1 MEQTPAVNY
10 IDAESNGILC
20 KLYTYGMFSGGMRP
34 QDVFGTLLLIPLCA
48 VLLSLFKHQ
57 SSPLRRAARIFLLW
71 PLGTVGI
78 VLLFRTLRNFF
89 GYSES
94 LRIAYNGSRW
104 VFSIALSAVLAS
116 LLVQGISAARKEKQG
131 WIRAAIALVFLVLV
145 WLVWLVPEVW
155 VYFNCS

>member
-1 MEQTPAVNY
+1 
-10 IDAESNGILC
+10 
-20 KLYTYGMFSGGMRP
+20 
-34 QDVFGTLLLIPLCA
+34 VFGTLLLIPLCA
-48 VLLSLFKHQ
+48 VLLSFFKHP
-57 SSPLRRAARIFLLW
+57 SPPLRRAAKIFLLW
-71 PLGTVGI
+71 PLGTIGI
-78 VLLFRTLRNFF
+78 LLLFVTLRNFF

-94 LRIAYNGSRW
+94 WRIALNGSRW

-116 LLVQGISAARKEKQG
+116 LLVQGISAARKENHG